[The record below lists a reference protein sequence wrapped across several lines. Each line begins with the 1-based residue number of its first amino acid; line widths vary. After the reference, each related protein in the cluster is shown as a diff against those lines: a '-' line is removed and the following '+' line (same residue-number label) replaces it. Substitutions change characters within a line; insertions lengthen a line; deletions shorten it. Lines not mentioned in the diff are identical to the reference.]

1 MKNKLEQR
9 SFFCE
14 VRAEKN
20 EENGAF
26 IMGRPIVYNSSYDNG
41 CFLETIRSGALDDT
55 DLKDVRFLVN
65 HDLSK
70 IPLARSRRNNKN
82 STMQLSVDKDGLSI
96 RANLDV
102 EHNKDAEALYS
113 AVSRED
119 ISGMSFMFS
128 IDAEELSDLDSDK
141 PTRTITKIGTVI
153 EVSAVTLPAYEDTEI
168 NIARNSQALE
178 NARAT
183 LENVRKSSKK
193 SVDTD
198 ELELLKLKIK
208 LL

>member
-1 MKNKLEQR
+1 
-9 SFFCE
+9 
-14 VRAEKN
+14 
-20 EENGAF
+20 
-26 IMGRPIVYNSSYDNG
+26 
-41 CFLETIRSGALDDT
+41 
-55 DLKDVRFLVN
+55 
-65 HDLSK
+65 
-70 IPLARSRRNNKN
+70 
-82 STMQLSVDKDGLSI
+82 MQLSVDKDGLSI

-113 AVSRED
+113 AVSRGD

-128 IDAEELSDLDSDK
+128 IDAEEWSDLDSDK

-168 NIARNSQALE
+168 NIARKSQALE

>member
-1 MKNKLEQR
+1 MNNKLEQR

-14 VRAEKN
+14 VRAEQN
-20 EENGAF
+20 DDNGTY
-26 IMGRPIVYNSSYDNG
+26 ITGRPIVYDSAYDNG
-41 CFLETIRSGALDDT
+41 YFIETIQRGALDET

-65 HDLSK
+65 HDLRK

-82 STMQLSVDKDGLSI
+82 STMQLSVDDGGLSI

-113 AVSRED
+113 AVSRGD

-128 IDAEELSDLDSDK
+128 IDDEEWSDLNTDK
-141 PTRTITKIGTVI
+141 PKRTITKIGTVI

-168 NIARNSQALE
+168 NVARNSQALE
-178 NARAT
+178 NAKLT
-183 LENVRKSSKK
+183 LENVRKSSTN
-193 SVDTD
+193 SVDT
-198 ELELLKLKIK
+198 ELEILKIK
-208 LL
+208 TQLL

>member
-14 VRAEKN
+14 VRAEKS

-26 IMGRPIVYNSSYDNG
+26 IIGRPIVYGSSYDNG
-41 CFLETIRSGALDDT
+41 CFLETIKSGALDNT

-70 IPLARSRRNNKN
+70 IPLARSRLNDKN

-102 EHNKDAEALYS
+102 
-113 AVSRED
+113 
-119 ISGMSFMFS
+119 
-128 IDAEELSDLDSDK
+128 
-141 PTRTITKIGTVI
+141 
-153 EVSAVTLPAYEDTEI
+153 
-168 NIARNSQALE
+168 
-178 NARAT
+178 
-183 LENVRKSSKK
+183 
-193 SVDTD
+193 
-198 ELELLKLKIK
+198 
-208 LL
+208 